1 MGIVSVEA
9 LTERLHDVAGE
20 TELERAVLSTK
31 LRRFQT
37 WCRGVDLVAPGKQSD
52 RPSTHEAHYLLT
64 NVNRKPSS
72 CSTGVWLRTATDLRR
87 KIAAKR

>member
-1 MGIVSVEA
+1 MGIVSVEP

-37 WCRGVDLVAPGKQSD
+37 WCRGVDLVRQ
-52 RPSTHEAHYLLT
+52 E
-64 NVNRKPSS
+64 NNRI
-72 CSTGVWLRTATDLRR
+72 GRART
-87 KIAAKR
+87 KRITC